1 MNFGYSLKN
10 ITTPDQKSYKLR
22 LLEKVEIFIKK
33 MHWRAIFFIS
43 NNKKA
48 TDDYKE
54 GFNYGFKSGRRPP
67 QVIDLI
73 QFADDLV
80 RIVKQLKF
88 CKVKNYLQKTIR
100 ADMKQVQT
108 SKKTLTP
115 GGKTSNMYRLHENDH
130 QNLLRNP
137 ITTSYKKANTNIGTK
152 INKEGMKF
160 AKQANILDKI
170 EIHGAGNSF
179 ITLKEINLA

>member
-1 MNFGYSLKN
+1 
-10 ITTPDQKSYKLR
+10 
-22 LLEKVEIFIKK
+22 

-43 NNKKA
+43 NNKEA

-88 CKVKNYLQKTIR
+88 CKVKNYFQKTIR

-108 SKKTLTP
+108 SKKTLTL
-115 GGKTSNMYRLHENDH
+115 GGKTSKVYRLHENDH

-170 EIHGAGNSF
+170 KIHGAGNSF
-179 ITLKEINLA
+179 ITLKEMNLA